1 MIKINSIID
10 NCSET
15 DNMLKDLIWENV
27 GKVRM
32 TGEPQKIDM
41 GQLQA
46 DIYSKKDKITVD
58 IYIKK

>member
-1 MIKINSIID
+1 
-10 NCSET
+10 
-15 DNMLKDLIWENV
+15 MLKDLIWENV

-32 TGEPQKIDM
+32 TGKPQEVAM

-58 IYIKK
+58 IYIKN